1 MISRQGF
8 RPKRG
13 ISDWS
18 YKANCFSLATLR
30 KARLSR
36 SLLGTSGGS
45 MKSGGDLQADKPQR
59 GSLITTL
66 KSGLGTS
73 FILHVPIPEGVR
85 TLQWTSSQDVDV

>member
-1 MISRQGF
+1 
-8 RPKRG
+8 
-13 ISDWS
+13 
-18 YKANCFSLATLR
+18 
-30 KARLSR
+30 
-36 SLLGTSGGS
+36 